1 MTISYIMD
9 GVFYMKKWLHRGL
22 MIASV
27 LVLLNGFIVARQQRL
42 AEKMV
47 RLHVVAAS
55 DQEIDQEIKLLV
67 RDVVLQETNKL
78 LEGETDAKEVLGNGL
93 DQIEAAANECLRT
106 LRCRETAKVTLQK
119 ELFPTREYET
129 FTLPAG
135 TYTALRVTIGS
146 GQGHNW
152 WCVVFP
158 SLCLSATAEDFQ
170 ESATAAGM
178 TKAEVSWITGE
189 EPGCRLSFKSL
200 ELLGQ
205 LRDLLS

>member
-22 MIASV
+22 MIVSV
-27 LVLLNGFIVARQQRL
+27 LVLLNGFIVARQQKL
-42 AEKMV
+42 ADKMV

-67 RDVVLQETNKL
+67 RDVVLQETGKL
-78 LEGETDAKEVLGNGL
+78 LEGETDAKEALGHGL
-93 DQIEAAANECLRT
+93 GQIEAAANECLRT
-106 LRCRETAKVTLQK
+106 LGCRETATVTLQK

-170 ESATAAGM
+170 ESAAAAGM
-178 TKAEVSWITGE
+178 TKAEVNWITGE

>member
-1 MTISYIMD
+1 
-9 GVFYMKKWLHRGL
+9 
-22 MIASV
+22 MIVSV
-27 LVLLNGFIVARQQRL
+27 LILLNGFIVARQQKL
-42 AEKMV
+42 ADKMV

-67 RDVVLQETNKL
+67 RDVVLQETEKL
-78 LEGETDAKEVLGNGL
+78 LEGETDAKAALGSGL
-93 DQIEAAANECLRT
+93 EQIEAAANECLRAMG
-106 LRCRETAKVTLQK
+106 CRETATVTLKK

-170 ESATAAGM
+170 QSATMAGM
-178 TKAEVSWITGE
+178 TKAEVKWITGE

-205 LRDLLS
+205 LRELLS